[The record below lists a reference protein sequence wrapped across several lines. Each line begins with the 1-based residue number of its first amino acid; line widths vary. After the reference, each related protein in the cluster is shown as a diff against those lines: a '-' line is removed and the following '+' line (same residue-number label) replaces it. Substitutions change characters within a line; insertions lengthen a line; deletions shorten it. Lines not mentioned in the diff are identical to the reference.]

1 MLNHKELPLAAWTKL
16 EQIGHHDV
24 DAQDPADPWVK
35 AFVQIQW
42 VAIRQGRPCLTEAG
56 RRALRDRVS
65 EA

>member
-1 MLNHKELPLAAWTKL
+1 MLNHKELPVAAWEKL
-16 EQIGHHDV
+16 EQIAHHGV
-24 DAQDPADPWVK
+24 DPQDLADPWVK

-56 RRALRDRVS
+56 RRALRDRAS